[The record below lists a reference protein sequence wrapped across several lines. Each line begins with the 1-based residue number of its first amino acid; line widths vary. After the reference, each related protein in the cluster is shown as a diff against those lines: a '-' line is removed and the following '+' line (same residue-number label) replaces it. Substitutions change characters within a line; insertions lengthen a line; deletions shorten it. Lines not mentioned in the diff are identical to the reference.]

1 MEETAFI
8 GNNVWVLEHL
18 QDVHLVECS
27 LALLLGHLLDG
38 DLFDHQQRVIF
49 DLTHKIHLAAGEGRG
64 GEGRGGEG
72 RGGEGRGGEGRGG
85 EGRGG
90 EGGER
95 RGGEDRENGREGE
108 GSKANT
114 HICWY
119 YTCIRMY

>member
-1 MEETAFI
+1 MEETAFV

-64 GEGRGGEG
+64 EKGRGGEG
-72 RGGEGRGGEGRGG
+72 RGGEDKGTEGKG
-85 EGRGG
+85 
-90 EGGER
+90 
-95 RGGEDRENGREGE
+95 
-108 GSKANT
+108 KAVRQIHIMLVLHMHTYVLAHVLTYTHT
-114 HICWY
+114 HIV
-119 YTCIRMY
+119 YTLHYTR